1 MMTNV
6 KKSFVIAIAVIG
18 LAGLGAFAYYANRP
32 ASAPAGAPPG
42 AGGAPGGVA
51 GMARMAGMEGMSG
64 TGGKPDAKP
73 GAGAG
78 GGGAAGAGAPGGFA
92 IGVEAIKVER
102 TVITDD
108 VTAVGTL
115 GANESVVL
123 RPEIAGRIESINFK
137 EGAAVAKGTLLVALD
152 ASTQAADLQQAK
164 ANLALARSN
173 YNRTEDL
180 FRKKFVSASAQDQA
194 ASNLKVQ
201 EAATAQA
208 QARFNKTRLLAP
220 FAGVIGIRNVSVGD
234 YVKEGQELV
243 NLEDISSLK
252 VDFKLPERYLNRVQK
267 GQSVELAS
275 DAKPGESF
283 TATVDAIDPLIDT
296 NGRAIALRARLPNPD
311 GKLRPGMFVR
321 ARLIFG
327 QRNDVLIVP
336 EEAMVPSGSDQF
348 VFRVVDGKAQRVK
361 IKTGVRRNAKV
372 EVVEGLG
379 PEDLVVTA
387 GQLKIRDGL
396 PVRVVEPGAGKG

>member
-1 MMTNV
+1 MMTNA
-6 KKSFVIAIAVIG
+6 KKSFVIAIAVLG

-32 ASAPAGAPPG
+32 LSAPAGAPPD
-42 AGGAPGGVA
+42 AGGAPAGPQA

-64 TGGKPDAKP
+64 MDGKPDAKP
-73 GAGAG
+73 GAGG
-78 GGGAAGAGAPGGFA
+78 PPGGFA

-137 EGAAVAKGTLLVALD
+137 EGAAVAKGTLLIALD

-208 QARFNKTRLLAP
+208 QARFNKTRIVAP

-234 YVKEGQELV
+234 YVKEGQDLV

-267 GQSVELAS
+267 GQSVELGS

-327 QRNDVLIVP
+327 QRDDVLIVP

>member
-1 MMTNV
+1 MMTNA

-18 LAGLGAFAYYANRP
+18 LAGLGAFAYYANRS
-32 ASAPAGAPPG
+32 ASAPSGAPPE
-42 AGGAPGGVA
+42 AGGAPAGPQA

-64 TGGKPDAKP
+64 MDGKPDAKP
-73 GAGAG
+73 GAAG
-78 GGGAAGAGAPGGFA
+78 PAGGFA

-137 EGAAVAKGTLLVALD
+137 EGAAVAKGTLLIALD

-180 FRKKFVSASAQDQA
+180 YRKKFVSASAQDQA

-208 QARFNKTRLLAP
+208 QARFNKTRIVAP
-220 FAGVIGIRNVSVGD
+220 FSGVIGIRNVSVGD
-234 YVKEGQELV
+234 YVKEGQDLV

-267 GQSVELAS
+267 GQSVQLGS

-327 QRNDVLIVP
+327 QRDDVLIVP

-387 GQLKIRDGL
+387 GQLKIRDGV

>member
-1 MMTNV
+1 MMTNA

-18 LAGLGAFAYYANRP
+18 LAGLGAFAYYANRS
-32 ASAPAGAPPG
+32 ASAPSGAPPE
-42 AGGAPGGVA
+42 AGGAPAGPQA

-64 TGGKPDAKP
+64 MGGKPDAKS
-73 GAGAG
+73 GAG
-78 GGGAAGAGAPGGFA
+78 GPPGGFA

-137 EGAAVAKGTLLVALD
+137 EGAAVAKGTLLIALD

-208 QARFNKTRLLAP
+208 QARFNKTRIVAP

-234 YVKEGQELV
+234 YVKEGQDLV

-267 GQSVELAS
+267 GQSVELGS